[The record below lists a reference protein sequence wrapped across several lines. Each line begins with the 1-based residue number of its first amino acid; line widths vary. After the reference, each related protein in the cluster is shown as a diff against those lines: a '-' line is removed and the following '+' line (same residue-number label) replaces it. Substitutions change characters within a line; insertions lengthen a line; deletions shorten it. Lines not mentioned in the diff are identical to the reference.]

1 MVAVARADI
10 IICWILKILGITF
23 VIATAAVII
32 LAVLRRI
39 IDRHKYNKILRD
51 RRGNRSSSNA
61 LKR

>member
-10 IICWILKILGITF
+10 IICWVLKILGITF
-23 VIATAAVII
+23 VIATAAVIL

-51 RRGNRSSSNA
+51 RRGGLSS
-61 LKR
+61 KRLRR